1 VILTGAGFSKDV
13 GGYLAQEMWAQI
25 FNTLSG
31 RSKKRLCSFMKNYD
45 SKDISNTL
53 DFETIYDLVMQ
64 GRHNETMLDADQIKG
79 DQDGFLKALSDVYES
94 MDNRIRTYGISR
106 GGVDLKRLENF
117 LLKLFGTETVREFI
131 FTLNQDLFV
140 ERWLSACKM
149 SLTNGVSL
157 YLPGMDDHPLGMQGE
172 GLTDKSFLTL
182 PKEETIQ
189 TYLRE
194 RDSKPS
200 AQGRLQYIK
209 LHGSW
214 NWRRDDGNSTMAI
227 GHTKSTLLK
236 EEPLFKWYHDIFE
249 AALSKNSQRLLV
261 IGYGFRDSHINE
273 VILKSIDNSNLQLFV
288 VDPRAPED
296 FRAMLM
302 NSHAGGIS
310 YPYSVSGMRIWSKGL
325 AGYFQATLSQL
336 FPKDTFDDES
346 TLAIQIREMIS
357 Q

>member
-1 VILTGAGFSKDV
+1 MILTGAGFSKDV
-13 GGYLAQEMWAQI
+13 GGYSAQEMWARI

-64 GRHNETMLDADQIKG
+64 GRHSETMLDADQIKG
-79 DQDGFLKALSDVYES
+79 DQDAFLKALSDVYEI
-94 MDNRIRTYGISR
+94 MDDRIRACGISR
-106 GGVDLKRLENF
+106 GGVDLKKLEDF
-117 LLKLFGTETVREFI
+117 LCTLFRTETVRGFL

-140 ERWLSACKM
+140 ERWLSARQT
-149 SLTNGVSL
+149 SPTDGLSL
-157 YLPGMDDHPLGMQGE
+157 YLPGMDDHPLDMQGE
-172 GLTDKSFLTL
+172 GLTDKGFLTL

-189 TYLRE
+189 TYSRE
-194 RDSKPS
+194 RDTKPS
-200 AQGRLQYIK
+200 AQGQLQYIK

-214 NWRRDDGNSTMAI
+214 NWRRDDRNSAMAI
-227 GHTKSTLLK
+227 GHMKSAVLK
-236 EEPLFKWYHDIFE
+236 DEPLFKWYYDTFE

-261 IGYGFRDSHINE
+261 IGYGFRDRHINE

-302 NSHAGGIS
+302 TSHAGGVS

-325 AGYFQATLSQL
+325 AGYVQATLSQV
-336 FPKDTFDDES
+336 FPKDSFGDEN
-346 TLAIQIREMIS
+346 TLAMQIREMVS

>member
-1 VILTGAGFSKDV
+1 MLLTGAGFSKDV

-25 FNTLSG
+25 FNALSG

-45 SKDISNTL
+45 SKDVSNTL
-53 DFETIYDLVMQ
+53 NFEIIYDLVMQ
-64 GRHNETMLDADQIKG
+64 GRHGETMLDADQIKG
-79 DQDGFLKALSDVYES
+79 DQDGFLKALFDVYET
-94 MDNRIRTYGISR
+94 MDDRIRTRAMAR
-106 GGVDLKRLENF
+106 GEVDFKKLEDF
-117 LLKLFGTETVREFI
+117 LLKLFTTDTVRGFI

-149 SLTNGVSL
+149 SPTNGLSL

-172 GLTDKSFLTL
+172 GLTDKGFLTL

-189 TYLRE
+189 TCLSKRE
-194 RDSKPS
+194 GTSS
-200 AQGRLQYIK
+200 AQGQLQYIK

-214 NWRRDDGNSTMAI
+214 NWRRDNGNSAMAI
-227 GHTKSTLLK
+227 GHTKSSMLK
-236 EEPLFKWYHDIFE
+236 EEPLFKWYHNTFE

-261 IGYGFRDSHINE
+261 IGYGFRDRYINE
-273 VILKSIDNSNLQLFV
+273 VILKGIDNSNLQVFV
-288 VDPRAPED
+288 VDPRSPED
-296 FRAMLM
+296 FRAMLTTY
-302 NSHAGGIS
+302 HAGGVS
-310 YPYSVSGMRIWSKGL
+310 RPYDVSGMRIWSKGL

-346 TLAIQIREMIS
+346 TLAMQIREMVS